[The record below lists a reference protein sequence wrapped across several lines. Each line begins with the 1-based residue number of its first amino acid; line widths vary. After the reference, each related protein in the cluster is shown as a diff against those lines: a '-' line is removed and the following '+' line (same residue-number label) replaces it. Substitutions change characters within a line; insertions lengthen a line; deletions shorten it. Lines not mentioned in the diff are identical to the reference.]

1 MKPLTPS
8 AQRSS
13 QPRGFT
19 LVEVMIVVAILGVL
33 AAIAYPSYQRYV
45 LKTKRTDM
53 MVEMTNIASQIES
66 RKLAQG
72 SYKNISI
79 SVQTDFTGDYPKQ
92 GAALY
97 GVTITPSNELT
108 RQWKI
113 TATPKTTSQ
122 MSSDGTLS
130 LDYQTIKCRIRGAD
144 QKCDTGDE
152 WND

>member
-1 MKPLTPS
+1 MKTLQPA
-8 AQRSS
+8 AQYYS
-13 QPRGFT
+13 QSRGFT

-33 AAIAYPSYQRYV
+33 AAIVYPNYQRYV

-72 SYKNISI
+72 SYANISD
-79 SVQTDFTGDYPKQ
+79 SVQADFKGNYPKQ

-97 GVTITPSNELT
+97 DITITDPLIA
-108 RQWKI
+108 QWTI
-113 TATPKTTSQ
+113 TATPQPNTQ

-130 LDYQTIKCRIRGAD
+130 LDYQTIRCRIIGTD
-144 QKCDTGDE
+144 KKCGTGDE
-152 WND
+152 WNK